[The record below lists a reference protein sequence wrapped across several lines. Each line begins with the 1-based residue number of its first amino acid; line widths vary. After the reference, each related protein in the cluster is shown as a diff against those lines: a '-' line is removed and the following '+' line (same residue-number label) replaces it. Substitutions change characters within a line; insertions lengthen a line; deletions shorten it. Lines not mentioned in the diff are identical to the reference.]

1 MLKIKSTLLTLG
13 VRRDFSNLSINIQNL
28 QQVSARRSS
37 KETKR
42 CSHYGLGTLNSVAP
56 GLHGGDVVSD
66 LNLLHDDSRHLDG
79 DLARNHLN
87 LQRNKR

>member
-1 MLKIKSTLLTLG
+1 MRRAFWQLVNQSPKLAVSLRLG
-13 VRRDFSNLSINIQNL
+13 AAAKRQ
-28 QQVSARRSS
+28 
-37 KETKR
+37 KR

-66 LNLLHDDSRHLDG
+66 LNLLHDDFWHLDG

-87 LQRNKR
+87 LQKETKDNEQTTSRT